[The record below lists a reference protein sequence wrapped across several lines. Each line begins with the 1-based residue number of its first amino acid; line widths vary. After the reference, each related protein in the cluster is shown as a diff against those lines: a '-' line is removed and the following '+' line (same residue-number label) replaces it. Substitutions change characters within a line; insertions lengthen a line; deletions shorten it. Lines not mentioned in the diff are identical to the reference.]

1 MQEIFAQKDVAHR
14 IADTKA
20 AQEMAALDDFY
31 GMLTRDP
38 ERAFYGP
45 GHVLAAAE
53 QGAIATLLLSDSL
66 YRCASRSSICTRW
79 LLLYPLDALLNWIHR
94 REQLLLSDSLCR
106 KRLPL
111 HPFSLLNWTR
121 CRE

>member
-1 MQEIFAQKDVAHR
+1 MLAVRVSIALVGKRNNTAEQLDQDQVESRAVQEIFAQKDVAHR

-66 YRCASRSSICTRW
+66 YRCASRSPIVHDGCYCIRST
-79 LLLYPLDALLNWIHR
+79 
-94 REQLLLSDSLCR
+94 LC
-106 KRLPL
+106 
-111 HPFSLLNWTR
+111 
-121 CRE
+121 